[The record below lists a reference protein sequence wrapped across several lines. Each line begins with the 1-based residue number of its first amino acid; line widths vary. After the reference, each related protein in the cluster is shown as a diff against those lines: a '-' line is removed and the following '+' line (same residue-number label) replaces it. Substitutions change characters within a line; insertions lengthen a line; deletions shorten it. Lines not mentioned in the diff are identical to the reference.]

1 MIVVS
6 QRVFLGG
13 GRALLC
19 VFRACFACVRCW
31 IVVWD
36 PRWQWSRLLGTPGGN
51 GPARL
56 SIVSQ
61 SESFVSPCE
70 SERVLVSLW

>member
-13 GRALLC
+13 GRALLF

-56 SIVSQ
+56 SIVSPLGILVNQ
-61 SESFVSPCE
+61 SEC
-70 SERVLVSLW
+70 L